1 MTRQR
6 FVASLSALLFA
17 ALSLFLMPAHA
28 AVDANRGSQAELET
42 VKGIGPGLSGKI
54 LAAREKGA
62 FKDWTDLQE
71 RVAGIGSRNAVK
83 FSGAGL
89 TVAGNTFVGNTI
101 AGTGDAPAA
110 GRTTRQART
119 VKADKPSKAEKATR
133 AAARE

>member
-1 MTRQR
+1 MTCQR
-6 FVASLSALLFA
+6 ILASLSALLFA
-17 ALSLFLMPAHA
+17 TLTLFLTPASA
-28 AVDANRGSQAELET
+28 AVDANRASQAELET

-71 RVAGIGSRNAVK
+71 RVSGIGSRNAVK

-89 TVAGNTFVGNTI
+89 TVAG
-101 AGTGDAPAA
+101 AGYAGAAEAATPARA
-110 GRTTRQART
+110 ARAEARPART
-119 VKADKPSKAEKATR
+119 DRNDKAEKVQKAPK